1 MNAQLQNPIGVPLDK
16 LSRPVHD
23 LRVSVIEACNF
34 RCPYCMPADKTP
46 DDAILQNAARL
57 SFEQIEKDSDR
68 DNWMKA
74 EDAKAYGLID
84 EVLYRI

>member
-1 MNAQLQNPIGVPLDK
+1 MNAQPQNLNALPLDK

-46 DDAILQNAARL
+46 DDATLQNAARL
-57 SFEQIEKDSDR
+57 SF
-68 DNWMKA
+68 
-74 EDAKAYGLID
+74 
-84 EVLYRI
+84 